1 MNSKAVETI
10 EVPGYQGRAVEVR
23 KGDVVRITD
32 VEGCQIGD
40 LFLIARDDPME
51 IFSPALTRLVNFTPF
66 PRVGEPFI
74 SSRRRAMVTL
84 ITDRS
89 PGRHDMTFAPCDP
102 EFYRTL
108 GAGDNHPSCRNNFER
123 AMQAIGRSIP
133 VYPDPVN
140 VFQNTPIDAQ
150 GNYILGQTQTKPG
163 DYIEL
168 RCEMDLVVALT
179 ACSTD
184 VPLEGVEPI
193 GGKSTPL
200 RIEVFRGGK

>member
-1 MNSKAVETI
+1 MNSKTATQTI

-23 KGDVVRITD
+23 KGDLVRITD

-40 LFLIARDDPME
+40 LFLIARNDPME

-74 SSRRRAMVTL
+74 SSRRKPMVTL
-84 ITDRS
+84 VADTS

-108 GAGDNHPSCRNNFER
+108 GAGDNHPSCRSNFES
-123 AMQAIGRSIP
+123 AMRAIGRSIP

-140 VFQNTPIDAQ
+140 VFQNTPIDVQ
-150 GNYILGQTQTKPG
+150 GNYILGQ
-163 DYIEL
+163 
-168 RCEMDLVVALT
+168 
-179 ACSTD
+179 
-184 VPLEGVEPI
+184 
-193 GGKSTPL
+193 
-200 RIEVFRGGK
+200 

>member
-1 MNSKAVETI
+1 MKSNVPEKTI

-23 KGDVVRITD
+23 TGDRIRITD

-66 PRVGEPFI
+66 PRIGESFV
-74 SSRRRAMVTL
+74 SSRRRPMVTL
-84 ITDRS
+84 IADSS

-108 GAGDNHPSCRNNFER
+108 GAGDDHPSCRSNFEQ
-123 AMQAIGRSIP
+123 AMRSIGRSIP

-140 VFQNTPIDAQ
+140 VFQNTPVDAQ
-150 GNYILGQTQTKPG
+150 GNYVLGSTLTKPG
-163 DYIEL
+163 DCIEL
-168 RCEMDLVVALT
+168 RCEMDLVIVLT

-184 VPLEGVEPI
+184 VPLDGVQPI
-193 GGKSTPL
+193 GGRSTPL
-200 RIEVFRGGK
+200 RIEIFGS

>member
-1 MNSKAVETI
+1 MTTKAVETI
-10 EVPGYQGRAVEVR
+10 DIPGYQGRAVEVR
-23 KGDVVRITD
+23 NGDRVRITD

-66 PRVGEPFI
+66 PRVGESFI
-74 SSRRRAMVTL
+74 SSRRRPMVTL
-84 ITDRS
+84 IADAS

-102 EFYRTL
+102 DFYRTL
-108 GAGDNHPSCRNNFER
+108 GAGADHPSCRSNFEH
-123 AMQAIGRSIP
+123 AMRVIGRKIP

-140 VFQNTPIDAQ
+140 VFQNTPIDIQ
-150 GNYILGQTQTKPG
+150 GNYVLGQTLTKPG
-163 DYIEL
+163 DYIDL
-168 RCEMDLVVALT
+168 RCEMDLVIALT

-184 VPLEGVEPI
+184 VALEGVQPI

-200 RIEVFRGGK
+200 RIEIFR